1 MFFYDNKITKIII
14 VKTKNLRPFLVV
26 WPTIDFPKTE
36 KSFPHVEFA
45 FPMVE
50 AAFPHV
56 EFPFPMVEV
65 AFPHVEFAF
74 PIVEAAFPHVE
85 FAFPMVVAA
94 FPHVEFSF
102 PMVEV
107 AFPQL
112 QFSLS
117 LLLYVFE
124 RLKNEYRNIL
134 KIISVKNQPFLP
146 LLFLMFWLVSSK
158 LLNYSTLSNLWFLS

>member
-45 FPMVE
+45 FPM
-50 AAFPHV
+50 
-56 EFPFPMVEV
+56 
-65 AFPHVEFAF
+65 
-74 PIVEAAFPHVE
+74 VEAAFPHVE